1 MAIKRDD
8 YLNELA
14 RIRAEQ
20 NAYAAQNNPGS
31 YQNQYGQ
38 QTNDALT
45 AYTNR
50 QPFQYDA
57 HSDALYQAL
66 RGTAVREGRRASA
79 DVMGQA
85 AQLTGGYGNSYAA
98 SAAAQAYQNRLAQLA
113 NSIPELAQFAA
124 NRYEQEGNALLER
137 YNMYRNAEND
147 NYNRYLNAL
156 NNYNANMSRYDTLA
170 ANARSAAEN
179 QYQYDTNREWQQQ
192 QFDYQREQ
200 DAIANSQKWASMAQS
215 NSEAA
220 LKAQIADLKGQLEGY
235 EKKSETLP
243 LSNNVKKEIFDELRN
258 NRYSVDEAIR
268 FVGSKYGKKGYD
280 EDEIMDYIDELYNRN
295 SRLNKPVSLVN
306 NALKELGF

>member
-31 YQNQYGQ
+31 YQNQYSQ

-66 RGTAVREGRRASA
+66 RGTAVKEGRRASA

-156 NNYNANMSRYDTLA
+156 NNYNSNMSRYDTLA

-192 QFDYQREQ
+192 QFDYQKEQ

-215 NSEAA
+215 NNEAA
-220 LKAQIADLKGQLEGY
+220 LKAQIADLKDQLAGY
-235 EKKSETLP
+235 QDRYDGVK
-243 LSNNVKKEIFDELRN
+243 LSKEALGNLNKDLHKAGLRTEQ
-258 NRYSVDEAIR
+258 EAIAQI
-268 FVGSKYGKKGYD
+268 GSKYINKGYT
-280 EDEIMDYIDELYNRN
+280 
-295 SRLNKPVSLVN
+295 
-306 NALKELGF
+306 KEEVFEAIHRAYAGRGIFGS